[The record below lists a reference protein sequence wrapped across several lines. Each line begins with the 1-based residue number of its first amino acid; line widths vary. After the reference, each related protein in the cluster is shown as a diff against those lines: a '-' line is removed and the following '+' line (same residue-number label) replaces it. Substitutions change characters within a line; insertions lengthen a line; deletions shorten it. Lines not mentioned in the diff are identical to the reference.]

1 MFKKLI
7 PVAMMIVSSF
17 ASAQQAEVY
26 WKKQSVSIPVAGAA
40 SKGTYTQQFQRVV
53 LQHNYY
59 ECGFPVEP
67 VVQVVQGT
75 CYETTCQGGA
85 GKSPLWDAF
94 YSARKEEKPSRLA
107 AAIKGVGQA
116 SADPLVAGGFFNSK
130 PKSWD
135 AFKSVIN
142 QAANSG
148 AITQQVKTLVLSNYR
163 NENMANL
170 GYNGGC
176 SSTPYACEE
185 VHVVQEGYYV
195 QRTCDA
201 PVEQPIESKLMSFEF
216 NVENSVLLPSENENL
231 ELSVS
236 AEANE
241 ISMKEAYYNKYAI
254 EAAQT
259 GPNHIV
265 VSLTGAGRKQ
275 VALPKGALQAVTLT
289 GTGAATADLQVSVSP
304 AILPVTQGEQLLI
317 KYEVQSCKIGL
328 FPCLVWDKKET
339 FTQPATGATTTIP
352 VKSPLVGKKGLK
364 MQVDVEVYKQNS
376 IYHTNKPV
384 SKNSESIK
392 LK

>member
-1 MFKKLI
+1 MFKNLI
-7 PVAMMIVSSF
+7 PVAMLLISSF
-17 ASAQQAEVY
+17 ATAQEVY
-26 WKKQSVSIPVAGAA
+26 WKKQTVSLPVAGSA
-40 SKGTYTQQFQRVV
+40 SKGTYAQSFQRVV

-67 VVQVVQGT
+67 TVQVVQGT
-75 CYETTCQGGA
+75 CYDTTCSGGA

-116 SADPLVAGGFFNSK
+116 SADPLVAGGYFNSK
-130 PKSWD
+130 PKSWN

-142 QAANSG
+142 SAAANG

-170 GYNGGC
+170 GYAGGC
-176 SSTPYACEE
+176 TSTPYTCDE
-185 VHVVQEGYYV
+185 VHVIQEGYYV

-201 PVEQPIESKLMSFEF
+201 PVEQPIESRQVSFEF
-216 NVENSVLLPSENENL
+216 NVENSILLPSETENI

-236 AEANE
+236 PEAGE

-254 EAAQT
+254 QAQQT

-265 VSLTGAGRKQ
+265 VSIDGAARKQ
-275 VALPKGALQAVTLT
+275 VPLPKGSLQSVSLT
-289 GTGAATADLQVSVSP
+289 ATGATTADLQVSVSP
-304 AILPVTQGEQLLI
+304 AILPVAQGEQLVI
-317 KYEVQSCKIGL
+317 KYEVKSCKIGF
-328 FPCLVWDKKET
+328 FPCITWDKKET
-339 FTQPATGATTTIP
+339 FTKLATGPTTTIP
-352 VKSPLVGKKGLK
+352 VSSPLVGKKGLK
-364 MQVDVEVYKQNS
+364 MQVDVEVYKSNS
-376 IYHTNKPV
+376 IYHNAKPL
-384 SKNSESIK
+384 SKDTESIK

>member
-1 MFKKLI
+1 M
-7 PVAMMIVSSF
+7 
-17 ASAQQAEVY
+17 
-26 WKKQSVSIPVAGAA
+26 
-40 SKGTYTQQFQRVV
+40 
-53 LQHNYY
+53 
-59 ECGFPVEP
+59 
-67 VVQVVQGT
+67 VQVVTGT

-107 AAIKGVGQA
+107 EAIKGVGQA
-116 SADPLVAGGFFNSK
+116 SADPLVAGGYFNSK

-142 QAANSG
+142 SAASNG
-148 AITQQVKTLVLSNYR
+148 AITQQVKTLILSNYR

-185 VHVVQEGYYV
+185 VHVIQEGYYV
-195 QRTCDA
+195 QKTCDN
-201 PVEQPIESKLMSFEF
+201 PIEQPIESKVMSFDF

-236 AEANE
+236 AEPSE
-241 ISMKEAYYNKYAI
+241 TSMREAYYNKYSI
-254 EAAQT
+254 AADLT
-259 GPNHIV
+259 GPNHILV
-265 VSLTGAGRKQ
+265 RLTGAGRKQ
-275 VALPKGALQAVTLT
+275 VALPKGGLQAVTLT
-289 GTGAATADLQVSVSP
+289 GTGATTADLQVSVSP
-304 AILPVTQGEQLLI
+304 DILPVAQGEQLLI

-328 FPCLVWDKKET
+328 LPCLVWDKKET
-339 FTQPATGATTTIP
+339 FTTPATGAITKIQ
-352 VKSPLVGKKGLK
+352 VSSPLVGKKGLK

-376 IYHTNKPV
+376 IYHTNKPL
-384 SKNSESIK
+384 SKDTESIK

>member
-1 MFKKLI
+1 MFKNLI
-7 PVAMMIVSSF
+7 PVAMLIVSSL
-17 ASAQQAEVY
+17 ASAQEVY
-26 WKKQSVSIPVAGAA
+26 WKKQSVSLPIAGSE
-40 SKGTYTQQFQRVV
+40 SKGTYSQQFQRVV

-67 VVQVVQGT
+67 VVQVVTGT

-116 SADPLVAGGFFNSK
+116 SADPLVAGGYFNSK

-142 QAANSG
+142 SAASNG

-185 VHVVQEGYYV
+185 VHVIQEGYYV

-216 NVENSVLLPSENENL
+216 NVENSVLLRSENENL

-236 AEANE
+236 AEPSE
-241 ISMKEAYYNKYAI
+241 TSMKEAYYNKYSL
-254 EAAQT
+254 AADLT

-265 VSLTGAGRKQ
+265 VTLTGAGRKQ
-275 VALPKGALQAVTLT
+275 VALPKGALQSVTLT
-289 GTGAATADLQVSVSP
+289 GTGATTADLEVSVSP
-304 AILPVTQGEQLLI
+304 NILPAAQGEQLLI
-317 KYEVQSCKIGL
+317 KYEVKSCKIGFL
-328 FPCLVWDKKET
+328 PCIVWDKKEI
-339 FTQPATGATTTIP
+339 FTKPATGAITKIP
-352 VKSPLVGKKGLK
+352 VSSPLVGKKGLK

-376 IYHTNKPV
+376 IYHNNKPL
-384 SKNSESIK
+384 SKDTESIK